1 MFKPCRMFTEF
12 ITWPT
17 AGEAVAWFDGAPL
30 GRPLLAGAA
39 GTRQAGLF
47 GWPFTLPEL
56 SGLVFF
62 LSVVALYGLVF
73 SCTGP
78 RRVAWAT
85 VLVISVALICL
96 LVAVSA

>member
-1 MFKPCRMFTEF
+1 MFKPCRMFIDF
-12 ITWPT
+12 ITLPE
-17 AGEAVAWFDGAPL
+17 AGDATAWFHGARL
-30 GRPLLAGAA
+30 GPPLLAGAA
-39 GTRQAGLF
+39 DARRAGLF

-78 RRVAWAT
+78 RRAAWAT
-85 VLVISVALICL
+85 VLVVSVALICL